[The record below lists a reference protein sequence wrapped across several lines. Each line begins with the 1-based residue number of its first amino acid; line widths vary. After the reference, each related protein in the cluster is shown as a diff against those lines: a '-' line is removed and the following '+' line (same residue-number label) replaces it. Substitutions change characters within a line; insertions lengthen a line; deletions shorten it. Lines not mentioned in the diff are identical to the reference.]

1 MAESQSLND
10 HDAGSMP
17 SYKRRRV
24 AVACTS
30 CRGRKSRCDGARP
43 SCSLCVHLG
52 FDCFYEQPSTSNFR
66 GAHPQPRNNDN
77 DRLSKIEEMLH
88 ILFQRS
94 HQTADSMERSSPSIQ
109 HVEVDTQNQIH
120 SKDAMDMNHLI
131 PRNDADSVDG
141 MATLMG
147 PRTVTSKFF
156 GPSSNI
162 EFLRQVS
169 DASAAILKANVQ
181 VRESTTDAIEA
192 AIVEGSRAINIP
204 SGYRPKS
211 MFLQTADL
219 YDLPNETTTLRLIK
233 LFFSDTGMIFPITDE
248 ETILQ
253 TYYSVINADD
263 RLINRSCVCLL
274 NSMFAIATYI
284 SAKPNRSPIK
294 NAEDSEAYCE
304 KARAIWACTSSYTA
318 QLETVQYLLLMAH
331 YYQGTNRPDEAW
343 NLHGQA
349 VQTAY
354 QLGLHSRSLS
364 YEFSASEAERRRRT
378 WLGCVV
384 LDRLFSMTLGR
395 PLIIPSSYINID
407 LPDTNTIHGPSA
419 LRKSRNGSYS
429 CHTVCLFT
437 ATIRLYEILQTIIS
451 DLYGSNLDQSFSLD
465 LSAAFT
471 HIMPIEQ
478 RLNEWREKLYRQLQ
492 RRPWGNNISMKND
505 SEAIF
510 DKLSTIMTL
519 RYLNIRILLHRPV
532 LSTVLLHRHTSYS
545 DRNLERDPPF
555 SRNVAELSIESCQ
568 QSAIDI
574 IDIVYKTR
582 DSYLALKTWWFTI
595 YYTFNAAVV
604 IFSCIL
610 LEITSPTTRSS
621 SEQAS
626 TSTDTSRSNKIVNL
640 FGHLQRAAESLQRVG
655 EDTKQGSRVNRMLQK
670 HLEISSRLIREN
682 ADRYSVPLSAI
693 SLGQESQVGNSQPD
707 IYNWDAQLDN
717 NERLAVTSCSPN
729 PLEMFELGTS
739 QEWINSDLYTDLF
752 QAEEGSAT

>member
-30 CRGRKSRCDGARP
+30 CRGRKSRCDGTRP

-94 HQTADSMERSSPSIQ
+94 HQTADSIERSSPSVQ
-109 HVEVDTQNQIH
+109 HVEVDTHNQIN
-120 SKDAMDMNHLI
+120 SKNAMDMNQLI
-131 PRNDADSVDG
+131 PRNDTDSIDG

-147 PRTVTSKFF
+147 PKTVTSKFF

-162 EFLRQVS
+162 ESLRQVS

-181 VRESTTDAIEA
+181 VSESTTDAIEGM
-192 AIVEGSRAINIP
+192 IVEGSHAVNIP
-204 SGYRPKS
+204 SGRRPKS
-211 MFLQTADL
+211 LQTANL
-219 YDLPNETTTLRLIK
+219 YGLPKETIALRLIK

-253 TYYSVINADD
+253 AYYSVINVDD
-263 RLINRSCVCLL
+263 RLINPSCFCLI
-274 NSMFAIATYI
+274 NSIFAIATYI
-284 SAKPNRSPIK
+284 SAKPDRSPIE
-294 NAEDSEAYCE
+294 NAQDSEAYCE
-304 KARAIWACTSSYTA
+304 KARAIWACTESNTA

-343 NLHGQA
+343 SLHGQA

-354 QLGLHSRSLS
+354 QLGLHSRSLC
-364 YEFSASEAERRRRT
+364 YGFSASEAERRRRT

-395 PLIIPSSYINID
+395 PFIIPSSYINID
-407 LPDTNTIHGPSA
+407 PPDTNTIHGPSA

-437 ATIRLYEILQTIIS
+437 ATIQLYEILQTIIS

-471 HIMPIEQ
+471 YIMPKEQ
-478 RLNEWREKLYRQLQ
+478 RLNQWREKLYRQLQ
-492 RRPWGNNISMKND
+492 RRPWGNNNSMEND

-545 DRNLERDPPF
+545 DRNLEKDPPF
-555 SRNVAELSIESCQ
+555 SRHVAELSIESCQ

-574 IDIVYKTR
+574 IDIIYETR

-610 LEITSPTTRSS
+610 LEITSPATRSS

-626 TSTDTSRSNKIVNL
+626 TTTDTSRSNKIVNL
-640 FGHLQRAAESLQRVG
+640 FEYLQRAAESLQRVG
-655 EDTKQGSRVNRMLQK
+655 EDTKQGSRVNKMLQK
-670 HLEISSRLIREN
+670 HLEISSRLTREN
-682 ADRYSVPLSAI
+682 ADRYSVPLSVI
-693 SLGQESQVGNSQPD
+693 SLGQETQDGNSQPN
-707 IYNWDAQLDN
+707 IYNWDSQLDN
-717 NERLAVTSCSPN
+717 NELLAVTSCPPN
-729 PLEMFELGTS
+729 PLEMFELETS
-739 QEWINSDLYTDLF
+739 REWINSDLYTDLF
-752 QAEEGSAT
+752 QAGEGSAT